1 MSDYRAFGHPVV
13 ESVQAWERDQITVTL
28 DDGRILAL
36 GGIDLAH
43 GPCDTCDSYWPRD
56 RYNPTCTSPRT
67 CFRCR
72 ALGLGVGFQGGKEF
86 FHNDTVTGSVKRM
99 VNEFAANND
108 GQVPVPKT
116 TSVTGGFASVSQE
129 TRLKAALG
137 G

>member
-1 MSDYRAFGHPVV
+1 MK
-13 ESVQAWERDQITVTL
+13 T
-28 DDGRILAL
+28 
-36 GGIDLAH
+36 
-43 GPCDTCDSYWPRD
+43 CDTCGTD
-56 RYNPTCTSPRT
+56 RPDDRFNADCSAPNT
-67 CFRCR
+67 CFKCR
-72 ALGLGVGFQGGKEF
+72 AGSLGVSFQGGKKF